1 MKQNWLYRRVLN
13 QGTFR
18 ALNNNMVMV
27 IRMLMASCEDK
38 QAERFGKT
46 PTLMILIAQF
56 NI

>member
-1 MKQNWLYRRVLN
+1 MKQNWLYRRVLS

-18 ALNNNMVMV
+18 AVNNNMVIV
-27 IRMLMASCEDK
+27 IRMLMASYEDK
-38 QAERFGKT
+38 RAERFGKT

>member
-1 MKQNWLYRRVLN
+1 MKKNWRYRRVLS

-27 IRMLMASCEDK
+27 IRMLMASYEDK
-38 QAERFGKT
+38 RAERFGKT
-46 PTLMILIAQF
+46 TTLTILIAQF